1 MTRPV
6 VQHRPP
12 SPPGRRPHRNVRQA
26 LRAAVVAV
34 GVLCALGVVV
44 VATANAVV
52 LLRTDDDLT
61 TRSGDL
67 APAQVVIVPGSH
79 VRADGT
85 LGSVVAERVDA
96 AVALHR
102 AGTVEKVLLSGDHG
116 TPGYNETDAMR
127 EAVLAAG
134 VPPSDVFTDY
144 AGFSTW
150 ATMSRAREVFGVETA
165 VVVTQGAYAA
175 RAVDLAAATGIE
187 AQGYVVREGGRR
199 GREVLARVS
208 GLVEAVVRPEVTG
221 GPTHPITGDGRS
233 SWAEGS

>member
-1 MTRPV
+1 MTDTHALPPHPPRHGRPS
-6 VQHRPP
+6 RA
-12 SPPGRRPHRNVRQA
+12 RRTRRT
-26 LRAAVVAV
+26 AAVTAVA
-34 GVLCALGVVV
+34 LATLGVGV

-61 TRSGDL
+61 TQAGEL
-67 APAQVVIVPGSH
+67 VPAQVVIVPGSH

-85 LGSVVAERVDA
+85 LGVVVAERVEA

-102 AGTVEKVLLSGDHG
+102 AGTVEKVLVSGDHG
-116 TPGYNETDAMR
+116 SAGYDETGPMR
-127 EAVLAAG
+127 DAVLAAG
-134 VPPSDVFTDY
+134 VPASDVFTDY

-175 RAVDLAAATGIE
+175 RTVDLAAAAGID
-187 AQGYVVREGGRR
+187 AQGYVVRDGGRR

-208 GLVEAVVRPEVTG
+208 GLVEALVRPEVTT

-233 SWAEGS
+233 SWASRS

>member
-1 MTRPV
+1 MV
-6 VQHRPP
+6 A
-12 SPPGRRPHRNVRQA
+12 A
-26 LRAAVVAV
+26 L
-34 GVLCALGVVV
+34 GALGVGV
-44 VATANAVV
+44 VATANVVV
-52 LLRTDDDLT
+52 LLRADGDLT
-61 TRSGDL
+61 TRAGEL

-85 LGSVVAERVDA
+85 LGPVVAERVGA

-102 AGTVEKVLLSGDHG
+102 AGTVEKVLVSGDHG
-116 TPGYNETDAMR
+116 GAGYDETGPMRDAVM
-127 EAVLAAG
+127 AAG

-150 ATMSRAREVFGVETA
+150 DTMSRAREVFGVETA

-175 RAVDLAAATGIE
+175 RSVDLAAAAGIE

-208 GLVEAVVRPEVTG
+208 GLVESVVRPEVTG
-221 GPTHPITGDGRS
+221 GPTHPITGDGRA
-233 SWAEGS
+233 SWAERS

>member
-1 MTRPV
+1 M
-6 VQHRPP
+6 
-12 SPPGRRPHRNVRQA
+12 RRA
-26 LRAAVVAV
+26 LRAGAAA
-34 GVLCALGVVV
+34 LALGVGV

-61 TRSGDL
+61 TQVGDL

-85 LGSVVAERVDA
+85 LGPVVAERVEA

-102 AGTVEKVLLSGDHG
+102 AGTVEKVLVSGDHG
-116 TPGYNETDAMR
+116 GADYDETGPMR
-127 EAVLAAG
+127 DAVLAAG
-134 VPPSDVFTDY
+134 VPPADVFTDY

-175 RAVDLAAATGIE
+175 RTVDLAAAAGIE
-187 AQGYVVREGGRR
+187 AQGYVVRDGGRR

-208 GLVEAVVRPEVTG
+208 GLVESVVRPEVTG
-221 GPTHPITGDGRS
+221 GPTHPITGDGRT
-233 SWAEGS
+233 SWAGRS